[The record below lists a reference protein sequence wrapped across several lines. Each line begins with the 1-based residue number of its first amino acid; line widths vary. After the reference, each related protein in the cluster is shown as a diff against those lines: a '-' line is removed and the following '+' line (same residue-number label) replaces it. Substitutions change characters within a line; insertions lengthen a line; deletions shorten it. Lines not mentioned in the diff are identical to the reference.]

1 LGFYLTTPVPVKNK
15 SFAESLTVM
24 CYMQPEDVAPWV
36 NTFNSTVHPGS
47 RGDDYEKFK
56 KQKEELVIKKLE
68 TLYPGIRNS
77 ILHVYSSSPL
87 TFRDYTN
94 SVNGSIYGI
103 LKNSNSPLSTVI
115 NSRTKIPNLY

>member
-1 LGFYLTTPVPVKNK
+1 MGKHFQL
-15 SFAESLTVM
+15 
-24 CYMQPEDVAPWV
+24 
-36 NTFNSTVHPGS
+36 TVHPGKLC
-47 RGDDYEKFK
+47 DDYEKFK

-115 NSRTKIPNLY
+115 NSRTKIPNLYLSGQNLIFHGVLGTSIGANKLRFEFVKSQN